1 MDNAIEQ
8 LINRAELC
16 LERGQHKMVAGYL
29 EEVEQ
34 RSAESE
40 MSDELWERYVRL
52 TENAEP
58 TLDEAQ
64 FDAPAGNKC
73 NKCKGTGKFKKA
85 DDSQGTCFDCQG
97 KGYQTEKDVERVQN
111 YWAYRQ
117 REANVRK
124 AAARDWPF

>member
-29 EEVEQ
+29 AEIEE
-34 RSAESE
+34 RLDGSE
-40 MSDELWERYVRL
+40 VSDDLWERYVYL

-58 TLDEAQ
+58 TFDEAHVDSQ
-64 FDAPAGNKC
+64 GNRC
-73 NKCKGTGKFKKA
+73 NKCKGTGKFKKTNGT
-85 DDSQGTCFDCQG
+85 QGTCFDCQG
-97 KGYQTEKDVERVQN
+97 KGYQTAKDATRIQN

-124 AAARDWPF
+124 TAAQAWPF